1 VFSVLDKATGTTV
14 STTSCGLNGS
24 ITISTSSPVI
34 ANDTATIG
42 FWHNG
47 NGQAVILSFNG
58 SASSTTLGNWLAA
71 TFPYLYGP
79 SSKNNLMGATNT
91 KVAALFMT
99 FFGEKGQKTDAQIL
113 GAALACY
120 ATSSTVNGS
129 ALPSKYGFNISA
141 TGTGTKLFNVGID
154 GTGIGLLSNTFYTV
168 LELLQRVSA
177 TIQNGTY
184 ASDVNSFSD
193 IFSNINQTGDII

>member
-1 VFSVLDKATGTTV
+1 
-14 STTSCGLNGS
+14 
-24 ITISTSSPVI
+24 
-34 ANDTATIG
+34 
-42 FWHNG
+42 
-47 NGQAVILSFNG
+47 
-58 SASSTTLGNWLAA
+58 
-71 TFPYLYGP
+71 
-79 SSKNNLMGATNT
+79 
-91 KVAALFMT
+91 MT

-120 ATSSTVNGS
+120 ATSSTMNGS

-154 GTGIGLLSNTFYTV
+154 GTGIGLLNNTSYTV

-184 ASDVNSFSD
+184 ASDVNSFND